1 MTTITLSELYI
12 YPVKSLAGIALSQ
25 SDLQRTGLNY
35 DRRWMVV
42 AADGVFLTQ
51 RSQPQ
56 MALVHT
62 RIDNGRL
69 TLSKPGMLDLQV
81 PWIRSDAQ
89 RMRVTVWRDTVDAAR
104 ISDAVDKWI
113 SEAIGITCHLVFF
126 PDDVQRGVNPEYS
139 QPGDITAFAD
149 GYPLLLISQ
158 ASLDDLNSRLQQP
171 LPMKR
176 FRPNLVVTGCEP
188 YAEDQWKN
196 IQIGE
201 ISLRIAKPC
210 SRCAIT
216 TVDPETGQYTGKEP
230 LRTLS
235 KYRRQNNMVLFGQN
249 LLHDNTGK
257 IHVGD
262 QVRNL
267 HEIT

>member
-1 MTTITLSELYI
+1 MTTITLSGLSI
-12 YPVKSLAGIALSQ
+12 YPVKSLAGIELSQ
-25 SDLQRTGLNY
+25 SDLQQTGLRF

-42 AADGVFLTQ
+42 SPDGKFLTQ

-62 RIDNGRL
+62 RIDNGQL
-69 TLSKPGMLDLQV
+69 TLSKQGMPDLLV
-81 PWIRSDAQ
+81 PSIANTAQ
-89 RMRVTVWRDTVDAAR
+89 RMQVTVWRDTLAVAH
-104 ISDAVDKWI
+104 ISNAVDSWL
-113 SEAIGITCHLVFF
+113 SEAIGVACQLVYF
-126 PDDVQRGVNPEYS
+126 PDDVLRGVNPDYAK
-139 QPGDITAFAD
+139 PGDITAFAD

-196 IQIGE
+196 IQIGD
-201 ISLRIAKPC
+201 IKLRVAKPC
-210 SRCAIT
+210 SRCATT

-235 KYRRQNNMVLFGQN
+235 KYRRQDNKVMFGQN
-249 LLHDNTGK
+249 LLHDNIGTL
-257 IHVGD
+257 HVGD
-262 QVRNL
+262 LV
-267 HEIT
+267 TCDA

>member
-1 MTTITLSELYI
+1 MTTITLSELSI
-12 YPVKSLAGIALSQ
+12 YPVKSLAGITLSK
-25 SDLQRTGLNY
+25 SDLQQTGLRF

-42 AADGVFLTQ
+42 TPDGKFLTQ

-62 RIDNGRL
+62 RIDNDLL
-69 TLSKPGMLDLQV
+69 TLSKQGMSDLQV
-81 PWIRSDAQ
+81 PSIADNAR
-89 RMRVTVWRDTVDAAR
+89 RMQVTVWRDTLAAAHINDVVD
-104 ISDAVDKWI
+104 SWL
-113 SEAIGITCHLVFF
+113 SEAIGVACQLVYF
-126 PDDVQRGVNPEYS
+126 PDNVLRGVNPDYAK
-139 QPGDITAFAD
+139 PGDITAFAD

-201 ISLRIAKPC
+201 IKLRIAKPC
-210 SRCAIT
+210 SRCATT
-216 TVDPETGQYTGKEP
+216 TVDPDTGKYTGKEP

-235 KYRRQNNMVLFGQN
+235 KYRRQNNKVMFGQN
-249 LLHDNTGK
+249 LLHDNTGRLH
-257 IHVGD
+257 IGD
-262 QVRNL
+262 QLTVIL
-267 HEIT
+267 